1 MADRTE
7 FAFKSG
13 LGIGVAL
20 VVLGVGA
27 WILTNFVHITAL
39 IPAIFGIVVVGVV
52 SVGWITNRERLALYS
67 VAAVGVVGAL
77 GSLRAVP
84 DIITLATGG
93 AVDSTVGV
101 ASQGIMIVLGLG
113 LAVIAVRAVL
123 SDR

>member
-52 SVGWITNRERLALYS
+52 SVGWKTNRERLALYS